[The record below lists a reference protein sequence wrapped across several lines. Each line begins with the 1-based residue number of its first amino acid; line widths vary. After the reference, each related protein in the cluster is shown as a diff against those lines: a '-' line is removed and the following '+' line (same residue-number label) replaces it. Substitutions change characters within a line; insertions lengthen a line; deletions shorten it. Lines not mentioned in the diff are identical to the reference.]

1 MITIRPA
8 TADDVE
14 TLDAITEA
22 TEHAGDPTPATA
34 RDAQLAY
41 LRHIIERGRA
51 FIAEADG
58 TAVGFGATVRTGRA
72 THLADLFVLPDSQ
85 GHGIGRRLLAE
96 VFGDDWPRTT
106 FGSSDPRAVPIY
118 VRAGMDAYWPN
129 LYLAGDPARLP
140 ASDPDL
146 EVEPASFDVIAAHEA
161 DWSGVDRGPDLDRRR
176 SLPAVAPVVVRR
188 AGRIV
193 GVGIGRDR
201 LRGPGRWVHGAMA
214 APGEDGPAVL
224 LAVMRA
230 TLLVDGAEF
239 AGGCVPGPSPLVRTL
254 LESGFR
260 IADQDTFLAS
270 DPGVVDPL
278 REIVNTGVL

>member
-14 TLDAITEA
+14 TLDTITEA
-22 TEHAGDPTPATA
+22 TENPGGPPPAGA

-41 LRHIIERGRA
+41 LRNIISRGRVA
-51 FIAEADG
+51 IAEADG
-58 TAVGFGATVRTGRA
+58 DPVGFGAAVRTGRA
-72 THLADLFVLPDSQ
+72 THLADMFVLPESQ
-85 GHGIGRRLLAE
+85 GHGIGRRLLTE
-96 VFGDDWPRTT
+96 VFADDWPRTT

-118 VRAGMDAYWPN
+118 IRAGMDAHWPN

-140 ASDPDL
+140 VDDGELS
-146 EVEPASFDVIAAHEA
+146 VEPAAFEVIAAHEA
-161 DWSGVDRGPDLDRRR
+161 DWSGADREPDLEYRR
-176 SLPAVAPVVVRR
+176 SLPGVTPVAVRR

-193 GVGIGRDR
+193 GVGIGRNR
-201 LRGPGRWVHGAMA
+201 TRGPGRWVHGAMA

-224 LAVMRA
+224 LAVLRA
-230 TLLVDGAEF
+230 TLRADGVDF
-239 AGGCVPGPSPLVRTL
+239 AGGCIPGPSPLVRVL

-260 IADQDTFLAS
+260 IADRDTFLAS